1 MKIQQYTLI
10 DGAGNV
16 EEIMELITKMQ
27 TVSLIS
33 LLLKQDS
40 VLKH

>member
-16 EEIMELITKMQ
+16 EAIMELITKMQ